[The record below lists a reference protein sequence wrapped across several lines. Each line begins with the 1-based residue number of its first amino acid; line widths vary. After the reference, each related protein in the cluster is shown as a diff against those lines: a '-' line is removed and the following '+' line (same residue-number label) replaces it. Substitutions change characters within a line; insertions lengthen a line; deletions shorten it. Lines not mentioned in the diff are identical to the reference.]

1 MLFVM
6 ILLSFLTI
14 IAFEAGRFW
23 FLLAKRGDS
32 FFFPTPPQCSYFFR
46 VFFFFFAPFYALCP
60 RLSLCFTYLA
70 IRIRDLSFLKAG
82 IRDFRGHKERDFAL
96 S

>member
-32 FFFPTPPQCSYFFR
+32 FFSHPSPMLLFFSG
-46 VFFFFFAPFYALCP
+46 FLFFAPFYALCP

-82 IRDFRGHKERDFAL
+82 IRDFRGHRERDFAL

>member
-32 FFFPTPPQCSYFFR
+32 FFSAPLPNALIFFGFSSFFCSF
-46 VFFFFFAPFYALCP
+46 LCP
-60 RLSLCFTYLA
+60 LPSLVSVFYILSYPDPGF
-70 IRIRDLSFLKAG
+70 IFFEGRDSGF
-82 IRDFRGHKERDFAL
+82 
-96 S
+96 